1 MIWDNTNKPNF
12 FLVGAAKSGTTS
24 LSAFLESHPDL
35 FVSPIKEP
43 NYFSQDIDVS
53 KFRKGYLKSFDAQ
66 DSIEANPFEKRQIAF
81 LRDEELYAQL
91 FRPNNS
97 TLHAGECSTSYL
109 YSESAAKAIHAF
121 NSDSKILV
129 ILRNPAERAFSHYL
143 MAVQMGLE
151 KRDFLSAFKHDMN
164 KADRG
169 WGVSELYFEL
179 GQYAQQLKRF
189 LNIFPENQV
198 QVVLFDD
205 WIQQPKET
213 QESICKFLN
222 VSIFAA
228 LKNEVLNESVSP
240 KNPLL
245 HRMAM
250 QSGLKE
256 FAKKILPK
264 EFFDKIKG
272 RQYKDEK
279 EVLAPNERKYLIN
292 LYREE
297 ILELQ
302 DLLKRDLSNWLK

>member
-1 MIWDNTNKPNF
+1 MIWDNTNKPSF

-24 LSAFLESHPDL
+24 LSAYLESHPDL
-35 FVSPIKEP
+35 FVSVIKEP

-53 KFRKGYLKSFDAQ
+53 TFRKGYSKSFDGQ
-66 DSIEANPFEKRQIAF
+66 DTIEANPFEKRQIAF

-97 TLHAGECSTSYL
+97 TVYAGECSTSYL

-121 NSDSKILV
+121 NPDSKILV
-129 ILRNPAERAFSHYL
+129 MLRNPAERAFSHYL

-151 KRDFLSAFKHDMN
+151 KRDFLSAFKFDME
-164 KADRG
+164 KADKG

-189 LNIFPENQV
+189 LKVFPEKQV
-198 QVVLFDD
+198 QVILFED

-228 LKNEVLNESVSP
+228 LKNEALNESVSP
-240 KNPLL
+240 KHPIL
-245 HRMAM
+245 HRTVM

-264 EFFDKIKG
+264 QFFDKIKG

-279 EVLAPNERKYLIN
+279 EVLAPNERKYLID

-297 ILELQ
+297 VLELQ